1 MAPLRQDADWFAE
14 PGTRSH
20 ASELQAYYEANPEY
34 WRLVHGHP
42 PPPGEAEEGFDFK
55 PPEMPYR
62 SLPVWLIRERVSGRL
77 IADLWVATDLLA
89 PGVSHLG
96 FFLIERARQG
106 SGFADELHEAY
117 EAWARGDGARW
128 LRLGVVENNRR
139 ATAFWRRMGY
149 VEVTRRSDVVIGALT
164 HQLRIM
170 VKVLPGSTLDDY
182 LAAVPRDRAAA

>member
-149 VEVTRRSDVVIGALT
+149 VEVTRRGDVVIGALT

-182 LAAVPRDRAAA
+182 LAAVPRDRAVA

>member
-1 MAPLRQDADWFAE
+1 LRQDADWFAE